1 MSTAA
6 HDVDLQFAAPAGP
19 AEGSAHRVV
28 AISDQTGA
36 RASQANAR
44 PPQMADWAQA
54 RLFYDLLEAELIE
67 LERATDALQDQWRRR
82 YANRNGGNH
91 GVSESLL
98 RHHQELGEVRGL
110 LAALRDRFPPLTTAV
125 G

>member
-6 HDVDLQFAAPAGP
+6 HDVDLQFAAPTAK
-19 AEGSAHRVV
+19 ADVSTHRVV
-28 AISDQTGA
+28 AISDQTSPQ
-36 RASQANAR
+36 ASRVSAR
-44 PPQMADWAQA
+44 PPHTADWAQA

-67 LERATDALQDQWRRR
+67 LERTTDALQEQWRRR

-91 GVSESLL
+91 DISESLL
-98 RHHQELGEVRGL
+98 RHHQELSEVRGL
-110 LAALRDRFPPLTTAV
+110 LAALRDRFLPLTTAV

>member
-1 MSTAA
+1 MSAPA
-6 HDVDLQFAAPAGP
+6 HDVDFQFAAPARQ
-19 AEGSAHRVV
+19 ADDSAHRVV
-28 AISDQTGA
+28 AISDQTGPRA
-36 RASQANAR
+36 RQASGR

-91 GVSESLL
+91 DISDSLV
-98 RHHQELGEVRGL
+98 RHQQELSEVRGL